1 MTKLKSFWIEQPLI
15 STWNKCAFSINVHGQ
30 TVNNSTVYVTPKR
43 NMVIFM
49 VISDIWSF
57 WDDLLTIVSVL
68 HMKWNPSHYGSFM
81 LALMSCSL
89 CNMTVNSIIEG
100 KGSHWETL
108 QWLGD
113 VNRKLIVADECR
125 RSHRKFRLPGVLDGW
140 VSLPYLLFLT
150 RSFFSVSILK
160 RYCEVEREGHKAF
173 FVAPYVHWRTTERE
187 PLNERPGSRAGQYSF
202 TNISMFYSLL
212 W

>member
-1 MTKLKSFWIEQPLI
+1 MLNSLGKTLSSSRTESWQEAREVILTCRVLALNVFHSYFVCERSMTKLKSFWIEQPLI
-15 STWNKCAFSINVHGQ
+15 STWNKWAFSIHVPGL
-30 TVNNSTVYVTPKR
+30 TANNLSVYVTPKR

-49 VISDIWSF
+49 VISDIWTF

-125 RSHRKFRLPGVLDGW
+125 SSHRKFRLPGVLDSW

-150 RSFFSVSILK
+150 HSFFL
-160 RYCEVEREGHKAF
+160 
-173 FVAPYVHWRTTERE
+173 
-187 PLNERPGSRAGQYSF
+187 
-202 TNISMFYSLL
+202 SLF
-212 W
+212 